1 MLICILD
8 GKYISDKKTLHD
20 TLAAD
25 LQFPDWYGRNL
36 DALYDCLTDMQ
47 EEARIQILN
56 AVSLEANLGGYARSL
71 ADVLLDASGRN
82 PNINYIPQ
90 Q

>member
-56 AVSLEANLGGYARSL
+56 ADSLEANLGGYARSL